1 MVANEPQCVVR
12 DVASRIFL
20 SGLIAFLTA
29 LTVGCYVVGQNAG
42 DTSSSS
48 SGTGVAAISPTGSD
62 GVDFNYDRTELV
74 SVGEK
79 FEIPL
84 VCIHRILRPCAL
96 LSGEIEGEPGF
107 VARVADRTDGQ
118 VQFEVTAFPELGIVG
133 ENTMRLTADGTL
145 AMAEIYSG
153 HVGDEFPEFDIALL
167 WGLYPTADAQFEIID
182 AVQSEMRQVTAEN
195 AGVQLFYTYSSDN
208 FLFSRTPI
216 RDKDDFTGLKVRSH
230 SPLLNDLLIGL
241 GAEPHSIAFV
251 DTHAALENGTLDAAI
266 SCGSCGYDVGWFEVT
281 DYLAGPI
288 VSITHGWFTMNQTQ
302 WEKIPVDL
310 QNIILEEGARHSAIN
325 RKLLREQWHQDVAQ
339 INLDEGMELNP
350 FDDDL
355 LTAIQDASIQSVV
368 PSWIENVGGYDSS
381 MVALFNEKVTPIL
394 GVEIHPDDIIRTDAH
409 ANGSQNR

>member
-1 MVANEPQCVVR
+1 MVANEPQCFVR

-29 LTVGCYVVGQNAG
+29 AMVACYVVGENAG

-48 SGTGVAAISPTGSD
+48 SGTGVAAIRPTGSD
-62 GVDFNYDRTELV
+62 GVDFNYDQTELV

-96 LSGEIEGEPGF
+96 LSGEIEGETGF
-107 VARVADRTDGQ
+107 VARVAERTDGQ
-118 VQFEVTAFPELGIVG
+118 VQFQVTSFPELDIVG
-133 ENTMRLTADGTL
+133 ENTMRLVADGSL
-145 AMAEIYSG
+145 PMAEVYSG
-153 HVGDEFPEFDIALL
+153 HVGDEFPEFDISLL
-167 WGLYPTADAQFEIID
+167 WGLYPTAKAQLDIID
-182 AVQSEMRQVTAEN
+182 AIQPEMSQVTSEN
-195 AGVQLFYTYSSDN
+195 GGVQLFYTYSSDN

-230 SPLLNDLLIGL
+230 SPLLDDLLIGL

-251 DTHAALENGTLDAAI
+251 DTYAALEEGTLDAAI
-266 SCGSCGYDVGWFEVT
+266 SCGSCGYDVQWFEVAG
-281 DYLAGPI
+281 YLAGPI
-288 VSITHGWFTMNQTQ
+288 ISITHGWFTMNQGQ
-302 WEKIPVDL
+302 WDKIPADL
-310 QNIILEEGARHSAIN
+310 QKIILEEGARLSAIN
-325 RKLLREQWHQDVAQ
+325 RKMLLEEWHQDVVQ
-339 INLDEGMELNP
+339 INHDEGMELNP

-368 PSWIENVGGYDSS
+368 PSWIENVGGYDSP

-394 GVEIHPDDIIRTDAH
+394 GVEIRPEGVTRTDAP
-409 ANGSQNR
+409 ASQSD